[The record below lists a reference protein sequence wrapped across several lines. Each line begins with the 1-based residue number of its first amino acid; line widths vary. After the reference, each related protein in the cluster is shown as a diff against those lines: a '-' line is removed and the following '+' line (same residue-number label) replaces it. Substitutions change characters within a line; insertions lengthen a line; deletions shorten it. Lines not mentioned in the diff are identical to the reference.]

1 MDSVIE
7 VQGVSVKLGGSTV
20 IRRVSLKLCR
30 GEILA
35 ILGPNG
41 AGKTT
46 LLRTMLG
53 LLKPF
58 EGQVLVNGRDVRL
71 YKPRELARV
80 IAYVPQENTVPFPYT
95 AAEVVLMG
103 KAPHLGLLGTPR
115 KHDYEEALRIMKLL
129 GVDHLAYRPFNTL
142 SGGEKRLVLIA
153 RALAQKPQALL
164 LDEPTSGLDLGNKL
178 RILNLIQELSH
189 RSIAIAFTTHDP
201 NEALAIA
208 SRIVVL
214 NRGTVVFSGNP
225 AGLGRETLERIYGVT
240 MKQVE
245 VDGRRWVLAIS
256 WESLRSCCA

>member
-1 MDSVIE
+1 MVCVIE
-7 VQGVSVKLGGSTV
+7 VQGVSVRLGGSTV

-58 EGQVLVNGRDVRL
+58 EGQVLVNGRDVGL
-71 YKPRELARV
+71 YRPRELARV

-115 KHDYEEALRIMKLL
+115 KHNYEEALEIMKLL
-129 GVDHLAYRPFNTL
+129 RVDHLAHRPFNTL

-153 RALAQKPQALL
+153 RALAQNPQALL

-214 NRGTVVFSGNP
+214 NRGTIVFSGNP
-225 AGLGRETLERIYGVT
+225 EELSTKILEHVYGVAIEQIRVRG
-240 MKQVE
+240 K
-245 VDGRRWVLAIS
+245 RWVIATTAL
-256 WESLRSCCA
+256 